1 MSVIFKDYDK
11 NAADIFSEDFDL
23 KNTIKTKI
31 PAPQGVVLTQTTT
44 VDLAKGLSTKL
55 STKYSR

>member
-11 NAADIFSEDFDL
+11 SAADIFSEDFDL
-23 KNTIKTKI
+23 KNTVKTKV
-31 PAPQGVVLTQTTT
+31 PGPKGTVLTQTTT

-55 STKYSR
+55 STKYAR